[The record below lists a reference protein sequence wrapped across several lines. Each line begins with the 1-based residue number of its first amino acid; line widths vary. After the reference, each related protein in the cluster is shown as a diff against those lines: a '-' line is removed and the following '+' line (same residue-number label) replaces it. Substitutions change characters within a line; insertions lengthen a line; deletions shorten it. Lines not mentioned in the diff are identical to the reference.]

1 MCLFVVELLG
11 RNFSLELCENSADQ
25 FNYLS
30 CSWIENFYAAH
41 MLSFFRLFRMYCHD
55 SMNYYYRYSSVIIL
69 RYYIHISSI
78 QTIMIPVILLLLMA

>member
-41 MLSFFRLFRMYCHD
+41 MLSFFLGCLECI
-55 SMNYYYRYSSVIIL
+55 VTT
-69 RYYIHISSI
+69 
-78 QTIMIPVILLLLMA
+78 Q